1 MCRETHNNQHASLL
15 AMIVII
21 VFSYREFTL
30 DSAKHSCEAVH
41 TAKPDGLAVAHLVY
55 SIIEGEKNV

>member
-1 MCRETHNNQHASLL
+1 MPAKE
-15 AMIVII
+15 VII
-21 VFSYREFTL
+21 VSMYREFTL
-30 DSAKHSCEAVH
+30 DSAKQSCEAVH